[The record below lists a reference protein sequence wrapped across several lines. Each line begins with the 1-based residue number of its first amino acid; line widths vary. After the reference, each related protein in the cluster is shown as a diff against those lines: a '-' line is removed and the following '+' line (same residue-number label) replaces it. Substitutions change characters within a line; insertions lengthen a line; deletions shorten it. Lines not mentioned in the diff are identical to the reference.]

1 MPKLNFCD
9 TYLQRDSE
17 WKNLCTGN
25 LFAET
30 GCGVCCAAMVADYK
44 ETGGKGTVTPATLK
58 NRGAFSSSD
67 TTVQWSK
74 VSDEFSFSTKQEYQN
89 NLSGAIVEIKNQI
102 DTYRDPVILRIAN
115 DAKGY
120 KHYVVAYG
128 YTGSCNKASDVLV
141 KDPYYDYE
149 TLDEVFNTWPDF
161 KFLQRL
167 L

>member
-17 WKNLCTGN
+17 WEDLCTGN

-44 ETGGKGTVTPATLK
+44 ETGGSGTITPATMK
-58 NRGAFSSSD
+58 ERKVF
-67 TTVQWSK
+67 TTNNTSVQWAN
-74 VSDEFSFSTKQEYQN
+74 VSDEFTISTTQEYPS
-89 NLSGAIVEIKNQI
+89 NLSGAISEIKNQI
-102 DTYRDPVILRIAN
+102 DRYQDPVILRVSN

-128 YTGSCNKASDVLV
+128 YTGSCSNASDVLV

-149 TLDEVFNTWPDF
+149 TLDEVFNTWPNF